1 VNWDFIQELNCIDY
15 PTCAWRSLQP
25 PTPISGRE
33 TGVTGANVDVSMINT
48 VDGRNPAPVGMVNV
62 PMFNVIY
69 KVLCIPR
76 GAGFLPSTVV
86 GELFFSEACYAGR
99 RSSQAILDIS
109 KSGTQNILYL
119 AS

>member
-1 VNWDFIQELNCIDY
+1 MHGSIMRGPQ
-15 PTCAWRSLQP
+15 
-25 PTPISGRE
+25 TPFRGEKRE
-33 TGVTGANVDVSMINT
+33 KTGATVDVSMINT
-48 VDGRNPAPVGMVNV
+48 VDGRSPAPVGMVNV

-99 RSSQAILDIS
+99 RSSQAILDIP
-109 KSGTQNILYL
+109 ILFQRRWANTTKRL
-119 AS
+119 LEVFPPLL